1 MSVRVKSKPPRP
13 PPPIRRKREK
23 GGEFEMEDIVDT
35 NEKDKQYFF
44 KNTSNIGE
52 IFGVDII
59 LCCGT

>member
-1 MSVRVKSKPPRP
+1 MKSKPRRP
-13 PPPIRRKREK
+13 PPPKRGKREK
-23 GGEFEMEDIVDT
+23 GGEFDIVDT